1 MEQSILILS
10 GVFPPD
16 SGGPAKF
23 ASTFQH
29 WLNQKKQIA
38 TVLTLVDG
46 PSQQVY
52 SNNSSLI
59 RISRDRNLLFRITS
73 TVFWLGKLQRTH
85 SLVIANGLFIEIA
98 ILSFFMR
105 LNYSVKIPGDIVW
118 ERARN
123 CKYTNLDVEKFQSQK
138 LNMKYRIFR
147 FLFLRSIKGAI
158 HVIVPSKQLG
168 ELCRFWGVSKEKITV
183 IHNSVDTSFFFP
195 NSSSLKKYDVIS
207 VSRLVKWKC
216 IDEIIHACVKLKAS
230 LLIVGTGPEE
240 EKLRQLADDL
250 KGNISFVG
258 DVSQMNLPSLYQESK
273 LFALNSDFEATS
285 YSLLEARSC
294 GLPTIARGGT
304 GSDEIINSGVDG
316 FLCGPETGISLEVAL
331 QELLEDSKK
340 AELFAK
346 IARLSV
352 LENFNME
359 SNYQKI
365 LDVISGIQIER

>member
-10 GVFPPD
+10 GIFPPD

-23 ASTFQH
+23 ASTFQQ
-29 WLNQKKQIA
+29 WLSQKKQTS

-46 PSQQVY
+46 PSQQLY
-52 SNNSSLI
+52 SSNSSLI
-59 RISRDRNLLFRITS
+59 RISRNRNLLFRITS

-98 ILSFFMR
+98 ILNLFMKI
-105 LNYSVKIPGDIVW
+105 NYSVKIPGDIVW

-123 CKYTNLDVEKFQSQK
+123 CKYTNLDVEEFQSQK
-138 LNMKYRIFR
+138 LNIKYKIFR
-147 FLFLRSIKGAI
+147 FLFLRSIKSAS
-158 HVIVPSKQLG
+158 HVIVPSRQL
-168 ELCRFWGVSKEKITV
+168 EKLCRLWGVNQERITV
-183 IHNSVDTSFFFP
+183 VHNSVDTSLFSP
-195 NSSSLKKYDVIS
+195 NSSVQKKNDVIS

-216 IDEIIHACVKLKAS
+216 IDEIIHACVKQKAS

-240 EKLRQLADDL
+240 GKLRKLADDL
-250 KGNISFVG
+250 NGNIRFTG
-258 DVSQMNLPSLYQESK
+258 DVSQLNLPRHYQESR
-273 LFALNSDFEATS
+273 LFVLNSDFEATS

-294 GLPTIARGGT
+294 GLPTIARGST

-316 FLCGPETGISLEVAL
+316 FLCGPKTGITLDVAL

-346 IARLSV
+346 VARRSV
-352 LENFNME
+352 VENFDME

>member
-1 MEQSILILS
+1 MILS
-10 GVFPPD
+10 GIFPPD

-23 ASTFQH
+23 ASTFQQ
-29 WLNQKKQIA
+29 WLNQKKQTS

-46 PSQQVY
+46 PSQQRY

-59 RISRDRNLLFRITS
+59 RLSRNRNLLFRITS
-73 TVFWLGKLQRTH
+73 TVFWLGKLQKTH

-98 ILSFFMR
+98 ILSLFMKMS
-105 LNYSVKIPGDIVW
+105 YSVKIPGDIVW

-123 CKYTNLDVEKFQSQK
+123 CKYTNLDVEEFQSQQ
-138 LNMKYRIFR
+138 LNIKYRIFR

-158 HVIVPSKQLG
+158 HVIVPSKQLE
-168 ELCRFWGVSKEKITV
+168 ELCQLWGVSNERITV
-183 IHNSVDTSFFFP
+183 VHNSVDTSLFSP
-195 NSSSLKKYDVIS
+195 NSSALKKNDVIS

-216 IDEIIHACVKLKAS
+216 IDEIIHACVKQKAS

-240 EKLRQLADDL
+240 ENLRKLADDL
-250 KGNISFVG
+250 NGNVSFVG
-258 DVSQMNLPSLYQESK
+258 DVSQINLPGLYQESR
-273 LFALNSDFEATS
+273 LFVLNSDFEATS

-294 GLPTIARGGT
+294 GLPTIARGST

-316 FLCGPETGISLEVAL
+316 FLCGPKTDISLGVAL

-346 IARLSV
+346 IARQSV
-352 LENFNME
+352 VENFDME